1 MKIWYLIIFMMFTFA
16 VAYPQTK
23 DDIVLPKGGREI
35 GDNRTFKNVNFYV
48 TKEQV
53 VFIEEGVSLK
63 YFNDI
68 ANLLFASKKVNSSN
82 IRVLPTLYADADT
95 RFDFIQ
101 QIIRQIALIRFKVEC
116 ITDNNRSIYKEISTL
131 LKIDD
136 SEIQRLTPKEEQQE
150 EMDSFFNTP
159 PPPPIPWWLAARTDM
174 YSGNVKKV
182 KNVLSEHKYA
192 VIKVLSNQR
201 IEYKDQILS
210 ETKMADLLKEN
221 DILFIRFDENLFYKD
236 FIYAID
242 FVNQIAKKVEAITKS
257 SAYPIEVFS
266 ELEEFM
272 IENDI
277 TF

>member
-1 MKIWYLIIFMMFTFA
+1 MRKRYLIVFMMFTFA
-16 VAYPQTK
+16 IAYPQPK
-23 DDIVLPKGGREI
+23 DDIVLPKGGQKYEKVESLAEFEKPSLYI
-35 GDNRTFKNVNFYV
+35 

-53 VFIEEGVSLK
+53 VFIEKVKLE
-63 YFNDI
+63 YFNSI
-68 ANLLFASKKVNSSN
+68 SYFLFHFGEMNPPHVFV
-82 IRVLPTLYADADT
+82 IPRLYADTDT
-95 RFDFIQ
+95 HFDFIQ
-101 QIIRQIALIRFKVEC
+101 RVIHQTAMMSSKIEFATQENKSIRKDV
-116 ITDNNRSIYKEISTL
+116 STL
-131 LKIDD
+131 LKIDK
-136 SEIQRLTPKEEQQE
+136 SRISTLKEEIVV
-150 EMDSFFNTP
+150 DFDIV
-159 PPPPIPWWLAARTDM
+159 PPPIPWWLAARTDM

-201 IEYKDQILS
+201 IEHKGQILS
-210 ETKMADLLKEN
+210 ETKMADLLREN